1 MAIFKI
7 TYQMTME
14 VKANSE
20 QEALEKFE
28 AMTSAE
34 LGENAD
40 EVSVKRVEDTSEKHR
55 IIDTSFG
62 ECCLKNETVDED
74 GYHWCDLYIGDNYDD
89 YVGTCAC
96 GLDDDDDII
105 LEQIEELLDY

>member
-1 MAIFKI
+1 MATFKI

-28 AMTSAE
+28 NMTSAE
-34 LGENAD
+34 LGEKAD
-40 EVSVKRVEDTSEKHR
+40 EVSVKRVEDTSKHR

-62 ECCLKNETVDED
+62 KCCLKNETVDED
-74 GYHWCDLYIGDNYDD
+74 GYHWCDLYNGDNYDD

-96 GLDDDDDII
+96 GLNDDDEVI
-105 LEQIEELLDY
+105 LEQIEELLNY

>member
-1 MAIFKI
+1 MATFKI

-28 AMTSAE
+28 NMTSAE
-34 LGENAD
+34 LGEKAD
-40 EVSVKRVEDTSEKHR
+40 EVSVKRVEDTSDKHR
-55 IIDTSFG
+55 IISTSFG

-96 GLDDDDDII
+96 GLDDDDEVI
-105 LEQIEELLDY
+105 LEQIDELLNY